1 MRSFFTYISG
11 TFSYKPANNAG
22 AVKGAL
28 QNIIRQ
34 VRKIFTLDLRAL
46 GLMRIGVASLI
57 LLDLAIR
64 GSDIEAHYSN
74 KGVLPLDVLFAH
86 NWGQYTLSIH
96 TISGLWQ
103 VQAVLFIIAALFA
116 IMLLFG
122 YKTRLATIA
131 SWFLLLSLQ
140 ARNPMILQ
148 GGDDLFRMVLFWGM
162 FLPWGAR
169 YSIDSME
176 KEGQQTD
183 HSYCGMAGVAYMLQI
198 GFVYFFSAMLK
209 TSPEWRTEG
218 TAIYYALSLD
228 QMRLPIGDLIYPY
241 PELLKWLTF
250 SVFYIELLVM
260 FLFFMPVYT
269 TFFRSIGVLA
279 IISLHLGISGTLFVG
294 LFFIIGIIT
303 TFGMFP
309 PSWMNWIDRRI
320 SRVGEACRRGIT
332 KVRAKAGELVHCQL
346 EFRVKKVN
354 RQAITVVRE
363 LTVLF
368 FLLFVAAWNLQC
380 IDAIDNVT
388 DKVRWAGLL
397 PRVSQNW
404 GMFSPGVFKDDG
416 WYVLEGTTMDNEKID
431 INRNGE
437 PLSYEKPK
445 RVVALFSND
454 RWRKFSENYLF
465 VSNAYLRPY
474 YADMILKRW
483 NEENPGKQI
492 KRLEVIYMKEVT
504 APDYKPVRPMR
515 EVLSVR
521 VLKNSNDNN
530 DHLTAE
536 NEADEF
542 WR

>member
-1 MRSFFTYISG
+1 MRSFFTYVSG
-11 TFSYKPANNAG
+11 TFSYKLTSDAG
-22 AVKGAL
+22 AAGNAFQGMLRYIK
-28 QNIIRQ
+28 RM
-34 VRKIFTLDLRAL
+34 FSLDLRAL
-46 GLMRIGVASLI
+46 GLMRIGVAALI

-64 GSDIEAHYSN
+64 GSDLEAHYSN
-74 KGVLPLDVLFAH
+74 KGVLPLDVLYGH
-86 NWGQYTLSIH
+86 VWGEFTLSIH
-96 TISGLWQ
+96 TISGMWQ

-116 IMLLFG
+116 IMLMFG

-169 YSIDSME
+169 YSVDSMG
-176 KEGQQTD
+176 KEDLQAD
-183 HSYCGMAGVAYMLQI
+183 HSYCGMAGVAYMLQV

-209 TSPEWRTEG
+209 TSPEWRADG

-228 QMRLPIGDLIYPY
+228 QMRLPLGDLIYPY
-241 PELLKWLTF
+241 PGLLKWMTF
-250 SVFYIELLVM
+250 SVFYMELFVM

-269 TFFRSIGVLA
+269 TFFRTLGVIA
-279 IISLHLGISGTLFVG
+279 IISLHLGIAGTLFVG

-309 PSWMNWIDRRI
+309 PSWMDWIDRKI
-320 SRVGEACRRGIT
+320 SRIGVACRNGIT
-332 KVRAKAGELVHCQL
+332 KARIKAAELVHCQL
-346 EFRVKKVN
+346 AFEVKKVN
-354 RQAITVVRE
+354 RQAVTVARE
-363 LTVLF
+363 LLILF
-368 FLLFVAAWNLQC
+368 FLLFVVAWNLQS
-380 IDAIDNVT
+380 INAIDNVT
-388 DKVRWAGLL
+388 DKVKWAGLL
-397 PRVSQNW
+397 PRISQNW

-437 PLSYEKPK
+437 PLSYEKPE

-474 YADMILKRW
+474 YADMLLRRW
-483 NEENPGKQI
+483 NEEHPEQQI
-492 KRLEVIYMKEVT
+492 KKLEVIYMKEVT

-521 VLKNSNDNN
+521 VLKNIKDNN
-530 DHLTAE
+530 DYLAAE

-542 WR
+542 GR